1 MIVTFVS
8 ECEKKAINKT
18 CRVLDAFANRL
29 GSRTWQT
36 VITNEGL
43 QSVKK
48 LLRATASKNTAVAC
62 HWIRSRGRSELVW
75 IVGNRKKFDKQGF
88 VPVNFTEQEMIQYMD
103 KNQWQTLDIILY
115 AVAISALFHDFGKA
129 MELFQ
134 LKIDPQEN
142 TLGFE
147 PYRHEWISLRLF
159 QAFVQNRSDEEW
171 LNALCLVERDQ
182 NVFCFKDGLDGSVQD
197 NHPIQNL
204 SPFAQ
209 LVGWLILTHHKLP
222 VYPNWNDGEHSQPMF
237 HVFQKMN

>member
-75 IVGNRKKFDKQGF
+75 IVGNRKKFNSEGI
-88 VPVNFTEQEMIQYMD
+88 VPVNTTEEEIKHFEND
-103 KNQWQTLDIILY
+103 FHNTEVIAILS
-115 AVAISALFHDFGKA
+115 AIAGLFHDFGKSN
-129 MELFQ
+129 ELFQ
-134 LKIDPQEN
+134 Q
-142 TLGFE
+142 
-147 PYRHEWISLRLF
+147 
-159 QAFVQNRSDEEW
+159 
-171 LNALCLVERDQ
+171 
-182 NVFCFKDGLDGSVQD
+182 
-197 NHPIQNL
+197 
-204 SPFAQ
+204 
-209 LVGWLILTHHKLP
+209 KL
-222 VYPNWNDGEHSQPMF
+222 
-237 HVFQKMN
+237 